1 MKKLLILGLL
11 CLVSAVRAQILTN
24 NPDGSPLSV
33 TDTNPPVAD
42 TNPPVADTN
51 AAPVV
56 TNTPQVSETNPP
68 PADTNT
74 APVVANVPPVVVP
87 VAPPAPP
94 TITMV
99 QTVDVHVAPI
109 HLTATQMA
117 GIIQAVQ
124 SVGVQA
130 NVQITPDNLDSIYLF
145 SEGGGYTATIKLK

>member
-42 TNPPVADTN
+42 TN

-74 APVVANVPPVVVP
+74 APVVTNVPPVVVP

-99 QTVDVHVAPI
+99 QTVDVHVSPI

-145 SEGGGYTATIKLK
+145 SEGRGYTATIKLK